1 MRGEEMP
8 VQVTR
13 KGSEI
18 VAVVTETGAG
28 AASETEIPLG
38 IARGRILR
46 MTTVL
51 TSGTA
56 STVDPIVGI
65 ATNPAGFNVV
75 IENGTAAATID
86 NSYAGGITF
95 SSSGSLF
102 QRSKPDAGSDNA
114 ITTVYHIA
122 VGW

>member
-1 MRGEEMP
+1 MP

-38 IARGRILR
+38 IARGRILL

>member
-1 MRGEEMP
+1 
-8 VQVTR
+8 
-13 KGSEI
+13 
-18 VAVVTETGAG
+18 
-28 AASETEIPLG
+28 
-38 IARGRILR
+38 
-46 MTTVL
+46 VL